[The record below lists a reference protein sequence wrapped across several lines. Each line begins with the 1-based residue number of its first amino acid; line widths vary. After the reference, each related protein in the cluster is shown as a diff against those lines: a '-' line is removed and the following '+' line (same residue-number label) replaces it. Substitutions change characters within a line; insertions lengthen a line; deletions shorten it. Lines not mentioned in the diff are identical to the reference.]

1 LSQDGTYQK
10 LQQMTFQENT
20 CSVNIGQNLRGRF
33 YVQDLILMMWIFWL
47 TIFFLVF
54 MSNLINKIWY
64 LSLFITRYWSDP
76 FWTNVSLIFS
86 KYSMWTIMG
95 ITANLAGNN
104 GGINSDLT
112 SGCTCHGNYWRTWHC
127 IMVEIQSPFLFRF
140 LHGAFGNLTGH

>member
-1 LSQDGTYQK
+1 MVHTKSCNRWFSKRIHAL
-10 LQQMTFQENT
+10 
-20 CSVNIGQNLRGRF
+20 
-33 YVQDLILMMWIFWL
+33 LILARICAGDFMSKIWSWWCEYFGWL
-47 TIFFLVF
+47 FFFLVF

-127 IMVEIQSPFLFRF
+127 IMVEIQNPFLFRF